1 VINRAWIPAILFI
14 AGTLAGCVPA
24 PRESDGSLSSLGG
37 SEVMLVGR
45 VELDPPLRKGEQKI
59 SGIVIGNIENRIFL
73 ITDEQARPLP
83 RDLALKDYA
92 GRIEAPI
99 GETFFVRSSSKP
111 FHIIGGMLFLD
122 IGGNSLDRAYFPG
135 GVRVA
140 VNTEDRAI
148 YIGTLR
154 YQRDEFW
161 KITKVTIVDD
171 YPAASAEFSKRF
183 GGQQVLRKSL
193 MQPQKRPYVARAAP
207 APAILPSV
215 MADSSPLPER

>member
-1 VINRAWIPAILFI
+1 MTMATRAILI
-14 AGTLAGCVPA
+14 LLGAALAGCIPA
-24 PRESDGSLSSLGG
+24 PREEVSSMGSLGG
-37 SEVMLVGR
+37 NEIMIVGR

-59 SGIVIGNIENRIFL
+59 RGIVIGNIENRIFL

-140 VNTEDRAI
+140 VNAEDRAV

-154 YQRDEFW
+154 YHRDEFW
-161 KITKVTIVDD
+161 KILKVTIVDD
-171 YPAASAEFSKRF
+171 YAAASAEFNKRF
-183 GGQQVLRKSL
+183 GGQQVLRKSM
-193 MQPQKRPYVARAAP
+193 MQPQKRPYVADAAP
-207 APAILPSV
+207 SPAILPSV
-215 MADSSPLPER
+215 MADNSPLPER